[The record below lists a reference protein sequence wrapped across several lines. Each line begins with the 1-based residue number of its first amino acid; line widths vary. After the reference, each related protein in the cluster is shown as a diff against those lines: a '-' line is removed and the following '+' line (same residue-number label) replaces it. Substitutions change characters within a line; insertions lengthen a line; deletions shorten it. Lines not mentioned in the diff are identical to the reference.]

1 MREVASASA
10 KALEAAERG
19 LDERTS
25 AFLAFCGKYD
35 VDVQDRRDTRLR
47 LRFGELDPD
56 ADPAPEFLTKTA
68 FHVDRCEARRRAV
81 PDGHSRVATARRR
94 PARGGRLETARV
106 AIARPRVGSVP
117 TRGQWRHSLTDR

>member
-1 MREVASASA
+1 VREAASASA

-35 VDVQDRRDTRLR
+35 IDVQNKRDARLR

-56 ADPAPEFLTKTA
+56 ADPAPELLAKTA
-68 FHVDRCEARRRAV
+68 FRMWTDAKQDAARFRTATVEWRRPNGDRRAV
-81 PDGHSRVATARRR
+81 DAW
-94 PARGGRLETARV
+94 RLLA
-106 AIARPRVGSVP
+106 
-117 TRGQWRHSLTDR
+117 